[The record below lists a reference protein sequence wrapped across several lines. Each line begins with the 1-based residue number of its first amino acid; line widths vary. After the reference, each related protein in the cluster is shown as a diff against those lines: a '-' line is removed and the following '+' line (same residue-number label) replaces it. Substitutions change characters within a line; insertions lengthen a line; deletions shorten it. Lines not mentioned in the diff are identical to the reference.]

1 MASAFR
7 KKYDIDS
14 NSEHWNMAKDYNRI
28 IQDLLRDFI
37 KYDKIAVNGCENVE
51 YQFQYDTNPSM
62 KTSARLNGISRM
74 VQTQR
79 QIYILVTFAMKKKET
94 PEKVGELKKETMEV
108 ETALTMIPETKV
120 DSRTNSQT
128 VHINEN
134 KFSMSLEKL
143 RAIQEDL
150 IKYLDANNLIYP
162 PSDEWG
168 EDEWMDNFV
177 NNG

>member
-1 MASAFR
+1 MVSAFR

-37 KYDKIAVNGCENVE
+37 KYDKIAVNGCESVE

-94 PEKVGELKKETMEV
+94 PEKVAELKRETMDVEV
-108 ETALTMIPETKV
+108 ALPFIPETKV
-120 DSRTNSQT
+120 DSRTNSQI
-128 VHINEN
+128 VHINEI

-143 RAIQEDL
+143 RSIQEDL

-162 PSDEWG
+162 PSDEW
-168 EDEWMDNFV
+168 DENEFEWNFI
-177 NNG
+177 NKG